1 MIKYVVLIIIILII
15 LAAVIFF
22 LLNTREDSG
31 KVSGK
36 MKEHVAKDVSD
47 DDIQALR
54 DLLNDFEDDEEQT
67 KGTRTFSKTGNPDEG
82 DPREHVTE
90 EAGTS
95 PEEMDVTREE
105 NDDFGDETKE
115 FVWESTDS
123 GNADSENC
131 EPVLEYRITI
141 DGKVSTGCIRTMKEE
156 YFIGKSK
163 QSDVVLPTNDP
174 VVGKKFLKIK
184 PMTEKELFVLE
195 TVRPDWVLPIWS
207 EESGEWE
214 PRKGKIVFGMEEVII
229 IALTQFTHRSDRDI
243 SRLELAMPGYLEPE
257 ETKEPEQYFSD
268 QKFYDEEDDLFDI

>member
-22 LLNTREDSG
+22 LLNAREDSG
-31 KVSGK
+31 KTSGK
-36 MKEHVAKDVSD
+36 MKEHAGEDVSN

-54 DLLNDFEDDEEQT
+54 NLLNDLEDDEEQT
-67 KGTRTFSKTGNPDEG
+67 KGTRTFSKRENQDQE
-82 DPREHVTE
+82 DLKEHVTE
-90 EAGTS
+90 EAGTA
-95 PEEMDVTREE
+95 PEELDVTREE
-105 NDDFGDETKE
+105 KDDFGDETKE
-115 FVWESTDS
+115 FVFDPVDREDT
-123 GNADSENC
+123 DSENG

-156 YFIGKSK
+156 YLIGKSER
-163 QSDVVLPTNDP
+163 SDVVLPTDDP

-207 EESGEWE
+207 EESGKWE
-214 PRKGKIVFGMEEVII
+214 PRKGKIVFGMEEVIV
-229 IALTQFTHRSDRDI
+229 IALTQFTHRSDKDI
-243 SRLELAMPGYLEPE
+243 SRLELAMPGYLETE
-257 ETKEPEQYFSD
+257 ESEEPEQHFSD